1 MRDASGQGGRRILVG
16 LLLVVMGLTM
26 SAMPAPADEQGV
38 IRLEVTIGKSQVVEL
53 KEPFSRVSVTNPA
66 IADVFVVTPNQILVS
81 GKAVGT
87 TSLVVFYPRKTVFFD
102 LLVQTDLALLRERL
116 KHVAP
121 KDEIDVQAAQDA
133 LILTGTST
141 SEQVMAGAVEVATV
155 FAPKGKVISLL
166 SVTDV
171 KPQQVL
177 LQVHV
182 AEATREALKELG
194 FSVRA
199 LGDTL
204 QGGATPGNAF
214 FPGLGSLGAVAARG
228 LSDYAVGKN
237 TPDFAF
243 PGSNFFLSS
252 GARDYAGLVRA
263 LAEKNLFR
271 TLAKPNLITQSG
283 KEAKFLSGGEFPY
296 PVAQDNNRVTIEY
309 KEFGVGLLFT
319 PVVVD
324 GDTVNLRLR
333 PEVSSLDFSQGLVSA
348 GFSIPVIRK
357 NQAAT
362 NVSLKDGE
370 TFAIAGLINNEVR
383 QAVAKIPLLGDIP
396 ILGALFRSTRF
407 QNNETELL
415 FLVTVKLVKPEPVG
429 SPSTPEAA
437 KMLELRPKEKSE
449 FTLLPGI
456 PGVGEIMDRPFGQS
470 ALPVPK

>member
-1 MRDASGQGGRRILVG
+1 MRDMAGQGGRRVLVG

-26 SAMPAPADEQGV
+26 GAVPAQADEQGV
-38 IRLEVTIGKSQVVEL
+38 VRLEVVIGKSQVVEL
-53 KEPFSRVSVTNPA
+53 KEPFTRVSVTNPG

-87 TSLVVFYPRKTVFFD
+87 TSLIVFYPRNTVFFD
-102 LLVQTDLALLRERL
+102 LLVQTDLTLLRERL
-116 KHVAP
+116 RHVAP
-121 KDEIDVQAAQDA
+121 KDEIDVQAAQDS

-141 SEQVMAGAVEVATV
+141 SEQVMAGAIEVASV

-182 AEATREALKELG
+182 AEATRQALNELG

-237 TPDFAF
+237 TPDFVF

-252 GARDYAGLVRA
+252 GRRDYAGLVRA
-263 LAEKNLFR
+263 LAERDLFR

-283 KEAKFLSGGEFPY
+283 KEAKFISGGEFPY
-296 PVAQDNNRVTIEY
+296 PVAQDNNRTTIEF
-309 KEFGVGLLFT
+309 KEFGVALLFT
-319 PVVVD
+319 PVVQD
-324 GDTVNLRLR
+324 GETITLKIR
-333 PEVSSLDFSQGLVSA
+333 PEVSSLDFSQGLVSS

-362 NVSLKDGE
+362 NISLKDGE
-370 TFAIAGLINNEVR
+370 TFAIAGLINTEVR
-383 QAVAKIPLLGDIP
+383 QAVGKIPLLGDIP
-396 ILGALFRSTRF
+396 ILGALFRSSRF
-407 QNNETELL
+407 VNNETELL

-429 SPSTPEAA
+429 SPAVPEAA
-437 KMLELRPKEKSE
+437 KMLEMRPKEKSE

-456 PGVGEIMDRPFGQS
+456 PGIGEVMDRPFGQS
-470 ALPVPK
+470 ALPIAK

>member
-1 MRDASGQGGRRILVG
+1 MRDASGQGRGGVLMG
-16 LLLVVMGLTM
+16 LLLVVLGLAMG
-26 SAMPAPADEQGV
+26 AMPAHADEQGV

-53 KEPFSRVSVTNPA
+53 KEPFTRVSVTNPA

-121 KDEIDVQAAQDA
+121 KDEIEVQAAQDA

-141 SEQVMAGAVEVATV
+141 SEQVMAGAIEVASV

-204 QGGATPGNAF
+204 QAGATPGNAF

-228 LSDYAVGKN
+228 LSDLCGR
-237 TPDFAF
+237 PEH
-243 PGSNFFLSS
+243 
-252 GARDYAGLVRA
+252 AGLRLPGEQLLPVLGSAGLRRA
-263 LAEKNLFR
+263 GSRSGRAEPLPHAR
-271 TLAKPNLITQSG
+271 
-283 KEAKFLSGGEFPY
+283 EAEPRHPERQGGEVPFRR
-296 PVAQDNNRVTIEY
+296 RV
-309 KEFGVGLLFT
+309 
-319 PVVVD
+319 
-324 GDTVNLRLR
+324 
-333 PEVSSLDFSQGLVSA
+333 
-348 GFSIPVIRK
+348 
-357 NQAAT
+357 
-362 NVSLKDGE
+362 
-370 TFAIAGLINNEVR
+370 
-383 QAVAKIPLLGDIP
+383 
-396 ILGALFRSTRF
+396 
-407 QNNETELL
+407 
-415 FLVTVKLVKPEPVG
+415 
-429 SPSTPEAA
+429 
-437 KMLELRPKEKSE
+437 
-449 FTLLPGI
+449 
-456 PGVGEIMDRPFGQS
+456 
-470 ALPVPK
+470 PVPGRPGQQHDHDRVQGVRRRAALHAGGGRRGDDQPQAPARGLEPRLQPGPRQPPASTSR

>member
-1 MRDASGQGGRRILVG
+1 MRDASGRRRVLLG
-16 LLLVVMGLTM
+16 LLLMAMLAM
-26 SAMPAPADEQGV
+26 SAKPALADEQGV

-53 KEPFSRVSVTNPA
+53 KEPFARVSVTNPA
-66 IADVFVVTPNQILVS
+66 IADVFVVTPNQLLVS

-87 TSLVVFYPRKTVFFD
+87 TSLVVFYPRRTVFFD
-102 LLVQTDLALLRERL
+102 LFVQTDLALLRERL

-121 KDEIDVQAAQDA
+121 KDEIEVQAAQDS

-141 SEQVMAGAVEVATV
+141 SEQVMAGAIEVASV

-166 SVTDV
+166 SVSDV

-182 AEATREALKELG
+182 AEATRQALKELG

-204 QGGATPGNAF
+204 QAGATPGNAF
-214 FPGLGSLGAVAARG
+214 FPGLGTLGAVAARG
-228 LSDYAVGKN
+228 LSDYAVGRN
-237 TPDFAF
+237 TPEFAF

-263 LAEKNLFR
+263 LAERNLFR
-271 TLAKPNLITQSG
+271 TLAKPNLVTHSG
-283 KEAKFLSGGEFPY
+283 REAKFLSGGEFPY
-296 PVAQDNNRVTIEY
+296 PVAQENNRVTIEF
-309 KEFGVGLLFT
+309 KEFGVGILFT
-319 PVVVD
+319 PLVVD
-324 GDTVNLRLR
+324 GDTINLKIR
-333 PEVSSLDFSQGLVSA
+333 PEVSSLDFSQGLVAA
-348 GFSIPVIRK
+348 GFQIPVLRK

-383 QAVAKIPLLGDIP
+383 QAVAKIPILGDIP

-415 FLVTVKLVKPEPVG
+415 FLVTVKLVKPDPVG
-429 SPSTPEAA
+429 SPFTPEAA
-437 KMLELRPKEKSE
+437 SMLELRPKEKTE
-449 FTLLPGI
+449 FTLIPGI
-456 PGVGEIMDRPFGQS
+456 PAVGEIMERPFGQS
-470 ALPVPK
+470 DLPVKK